1 MTISVGRREFITAVG
16 STAVAWPLAAPAQ
29 QAAMPVIGWLS
40 GISPGV
46 SEPMLAA
53 FRKALEEAG
62 FIEHRNV
69 GIEYR
74 WAEGK
79 YDRLPALATVLVALP
94 VALIVSAG
102 GELVGIGG
110 KSRDLGYSYRDDRRR
125 RSSPGRPC
133 G

>member
-1 MTISVGRREFITAVG
+1 
-16 STAVAWPLAAPAQ
+16 
-29 QAAMPVIGWLS
+29 MPVIGWLS

-79 YDRLPALATVLVALP
+79 YDRLPALATVLAALP
-94 VALIVSAG
+94 VALIVMRGATCWHWRQKPRPR
-102 GELVGIGG
+102 L
-110 KSRDLGYSYRDDRRR
+110 SYCDDRRR

-133 G
+133 R

>member
-1 MTISVGRREFITAVG
+1 
-16 STAVAWPLAAPAQ
+16 
-29 QAAMPVIGWLS
+29 MPVIGWLS

-74 WAEGK
+74 WAEGH
-79 YDRLPALATVLVALP
+79 YDRLPVLAADLVAEKSNGALRLP
-94 VALIVSAG
+94 LLRMAC
-102 GELVGIGG
+102 E
-110 KSRDLGYSYRDDRRR
+110 R
-125 RSSPGRPC
+125 
-133 G
+133 